1 LIEITRSV
9 VRAFRAVLRKIT
21 TVAGAREA
29 PTLVVFRA
37 DRQGLHVQARNTQIA
52 LEYCQP
58 GSYPVEELAVP
69 ADALAE
75 FEARKDTPLRMEAN
89 AGGVVA
95 TWMEKA
101 VPQIRT
107 YATVEAD
114 KMPQMPAFPTRMER
128 QQVEL
133 LGALRDAG
141 ETAGTDVIRYEV
153 NCLQLRGKAGQV
165 VSTDGKQMLAQS
177 GYKFG
182 WDDDVLIPAAA
193 VFGCRELY
201 GQEPIS
207 LGRTDQYITLTIGPW
222 TLHLLIEKTARF
234 PNVDLI
240 LGGTKGHPTV
250 LQIDAGDAEF
260 LLGNLDSL
268 PGAKDDYSPVTI
280 DGNGQVIVRS
290 RGAEQSNTTEVVLAR
305 SSAQGRAVGFVTDRH
320 YLAHALRLGFRRF
333 NIVNADQPA
342 VCRDEKRQY
351 VWQLLGKDGMLKASD
366 QAIRLSSTDQTAD
379 APAAPASFPAPA
391 TAPVHVSDTVAS
403 KSPRVK
409 DKSPAPQ
416 SPVGEATSNGSD
428 RVGIATVLAEA
439 EAIKELL
446 HQAFS
451 RTHQLVV
458 SVKRYRRQAQAV
470 RTALGS
476 LRHLQEVA
484 D

>member
-9 VRAFRAVLRKIT
+9 VRTFRAVLRKIT
-21 TVAGAREA
+21 TAAGTREA

-37 DRQGLHVQARNTQIA
+37 DRQGLHLQARNSQIA
-52 LEYCQP
+52 LEYSQP
-58 GSYPVEELAVP
+58 GSYPAEEMAVP
-69 ADALAE
+69 AEALAE

-89 AGGVVA
+89 ANGVVA

-101 VPQIRT
+101 VPQIRK
-107 YATVEAD
+107 YATVDSD
-114 KMPQMPAFPTRMER
+114 KVPQMPAFPTRMER

-133 LGALRDAG
+133 LGALRDAS
-141 ETAGTDVIRYEV
+141 ETAGTDVVRYAV
-153 NCLQLRGKAGQV
+153 NCLQLRGKTGQV

-177 GYKFG
+177 GFAFG
-182 WDDDVLIPAAA
+182 WDDEVLVPASP
-193 VFGCRELY
+193 VFGCRELS
-201 GQEPIS
+201 GLEPVS
-207 LGRTDQYITLTIGPW
+207 LGRTDLCVTLTIGSW
-222 TLHLLIEKTARF
+222 TLHLTIEKNARY
-234 PNVDLI
+234 PNVDMVLASSKK
-240 LGGTKGHPTV
+240 TPMV
-250 LQIDAGDAEF
+250 LQIDPGDAEF

-268 PGAKDDYSPVTI
+268 PGAKDDYSPVTVE
-280 DGNGQVIVRS
+280 GNGQVIVRS
-290 RGAEQSNTTEVVLAR
+290 KGDEQPTTTEVVLAR
-305 SSAQGRAVGFVTDRH
+305 SNAQGKQMGFVTDRH
-320 YLAHALRLGFRRF
+320 YLAHALRLGFRQ
-333 NIVNADQPA
+333 ISVVGADLPV

-351 VWQLLGKDGMLKASD
+351 LWQVLGKDSMLKASE
-366 QAIRLSSTDQTAD
+366 QAIRLSSTDETA
-379 APAAPASFPAPA
+379 AATVAPASAPVPA
-391 TAPVHVSDTVAS
+391 TAAISESTAATA
-403 KSPRVK
+403 KTPRVK
-409 DKSPAPQ
+409 DNPPVPQ
-416 SPVGEATSNGSD
+416 AAVGEITSSGSD